1 MSAARPHPNRGRP
14 RPRPMSPKEI
24 ARAFVYYQTHTQRET
39 AAMFGVTQT
48 TVGAAFRRVFGAD
61 AVRDAE
67 ATWRVKSQIGR
78 NTTDPAPGR
87 RRPEGPTRIERMRA
101 IP

>member
-1 MSAARPHPNRGRP
+1 MTLP
-14 RPRPMSPKEI
+14 EI

-48 TVGAAFRRVFGAD
+48 TVGAAFRRVFGAQ

-67 ATWRVKSQIGR
+67 GTWRIKRIR
-78 NTTDPAPGR
+78 
-87 RRPEGPTRIERMRA
+87 GPY
-101 IP
+101 